1 MPRYFFEISY
11 NGTDFV
17 GWQKQ
22 ARGSTVQGNIEN
34 ALSKLCSMKQ
44 IPITGCGRTDSGVHA
59 KKYFFHAD
67 FDEYIDE
74 SQFKY
79 KLNLMLQNSVAIH
92 KIFHV
97 SNDLHARFN
106 AKRRTYKYFIHF
118 QKDVFKKESSWW
130 ISQEL
135 DLELMTK
142 AGHLLIGKKDFE
154 AFSKKHTDVKTHICS
169 VTKADFILNDNELI
183 FEISANRFLRN
194 MVRAIVGT
202 IIEVGLHKITIQEF
216 QDIITSKA
224 RQNAS
229 ASAPAMGLFLWDVVY

>member
-1 MPRYFFEISY
+1 
-11 NGTDFV
+11 
-17 GWQKQ
+17 
-22 ARGSTVQGNIEN
+22 
-34 ALSKLCSMKQ
+34 MK
-44 IPITGCGRTDSGVHA
+44 
-59 KKYFFHAD
+59 
-67 FDEYIDE
+67 
-74 SQFKY
+74 
-79 KLNLMLQNSVAIH
+79 
-92 KIFHV
+92 
-97 SNDLHARFN
+97 
-106 AKRRTYKYFIHF
+106 
-118 QKDVFKKESSWW
+118 
-130 ISQEL
+130 
-135 DLELMTK
+135 K

-216 QDIITSKA
+216 QDIIASKA